1 MKGKA
6 KIILIIIIAVI
17 VLFPIRLHLKDGGTV
32 IYRAILYSVA
42 DYHSIRGPGGFDT
55 GIEIRVL
62 GIPVYSNTTH
72 GKEFVMVGRYI
83 TGDGTAYLDIREG
96 NRFSLNRHISTSY
109 IPEGNYIIDDNK
121 LILQVNGDD
130 TKTIVFEIS
139 GNKLIFE
146 SGRLAEPIIS
156 KGTIFI
162 YE

>member
-1 MKGKA
+1 MKGRA

-17 VLFPIRLHLKDGGTV
+17 VLFPIRLQFKDGGTV
-32 IYRAILYSVA
+32 IYRAILYAVT

-72 GKEFVMVGRYI
+72 GKEIILVGRYI
-83 TGDGTAYLDIREG
+83 TEDGTAYVDIQEG
-96 NRFSLNRHISTSY
+96 NRFYLNRHISTSY
-109 IPEGNYIIDDNK
+109 DPVGNYIINDNK
-121 LILQVNGDD
+121 LILQVNGDE
-130 TKTIVFEIS
+130 TQPIVFEIS

-146 SGRLAEPIIS
+146 SGKLAEPIIP
-156 KGTIFI
+156 KGKIFI